1 MSTLYLESFS
11 LPSDDTEFN
20 YLGYKGHETVMQCYD
35 HGNVYPYKIFPP
47 KGLTRIRFAPLT
59 IFYGSNG
66 SGKSTLL
73 NVIAEKLGIE
83 RTSPFNYTPYFE
95 SYLEFCHY
103 SLPEKV
109 SSIPYGS
116 KTVTSDDVFDYLLNV
131 RAVNRGISDRR
142 AALSEEH
149 RRLYKEDMPKLSSL
163 SEIDEYLKMYE
174 VKTTSRSQYIARRG
188 RSNELA
194 AKSNGESAFSYFTDK
209 ITEGALYL
217 LDEPENSLAPKLQHA
232 LMQFI
237 EESVRFYDCQF
248 IIATHSPFLLS
259 LRDALIYDLDSHP
272 VKTKK
277 WTELSGVRAY
287 YDFFNAHKN
296 EFDH

>member
-1 MSTLYLESFS
+1 MFLDNFT
-11 LPSDDTEFN
+11 LPSDDIEFK

-47 KGLTRIRFAPLT
+47 KGLSRIRFAPIT

-73 NVIAEKLGIE
+73 NVIAEKLSIE

-95 SYLEFCHY
+95 SYLALCHY
-103 SLPEKV
+103 RLPERV
-109 SSIPYGS
+109 SAIPYGS

-142 AALSEEH
+142 ASLSEEH
-149 RRLYKEDMPKLSSL
+149 RTLYKEDMPKLHSL
-163 SEIDEYLKMYE
+163 SEIDDYLKRYE

-209 ITEGALYL
+209 ITENALYL
-217 LDEPENSLAPKLQHA
+217 LDEPENSLAPKLQYE

-237 EESVRFYDCQF
+237 EESVRFYGCQF

-272 VKTKK
+272 VSVRK

-287 YDFFNAHKN
+287 YDFFNAHKD